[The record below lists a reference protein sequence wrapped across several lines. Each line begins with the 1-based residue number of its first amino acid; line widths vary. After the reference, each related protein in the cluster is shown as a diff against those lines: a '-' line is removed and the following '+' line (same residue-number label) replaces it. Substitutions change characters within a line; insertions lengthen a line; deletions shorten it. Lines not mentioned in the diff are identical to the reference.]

1 MTKENSRNLYKNYLL
16 SGNTLAAKNM
26 LDKYPE
32 FEEKPK
38 SKPKSKPRD
47 SDE

>member
-1 MTKENSRNLYKNYLL
+1 MTKENARNLYKNYLL
-16 SGNTLAAKNM
+16 SGNTLAAKDM

-38 SKPKSKPRD
+38 SKPKSKSKG
-47 SDE
+47 SDK

>member
-1 MTKENSRNLYKNYLL
+1 MTKENAKRLYENYLL
-16 SGNTLAAKNM
+16 SGNTLAAKDM

-32 FEEKPK
+32 FEDKPKPK
-38 SKPKSKPRD
+38 SKAKD

>member
-1 MTKENSRNLYKNYLL
+1 MTKENAKRLYENYLE
-16 SGNTLAAKNM
+16 SGNTLAAKDM

-32 FEEKPK
+32 FEDKPK
-38 SKPKSKPRD
+38 AKAKSKTED

>member
-1 MTKENSRNLYKNYLL
+1 MTKSNARNLYKNYLL

-32 FEEKPK
+32 FEDKPKPK
-38 SKPKSKPRD
+38 SKPKSKD